1 MFVGMEIKSKKE
13 VNEII
18 SDAYTLGYGGIQ
30 SYEDIQTW
38 LREVHKI
45 DVTPEFKQMS
55 KFDNELK
62 YEVSVYVFS
71 EDITAEWV
79 LDVGDNCFPY
89 FEALEIGIYEALLLL
104 KLNAV
109 K

>member
-1 MFVGMEIKSKKE
+1 MERVKKKLKIKNIAKE
-13 VNEII
+13 
-18 SDAYTLGYGGIQ
+18 LGYDKAKVLSPIDFI
-30 SYEDIQTW
+30 YIQTW

-62 YEVSVYVFS
+62 YEVSVYVYS
-71 EDITAEWV
+71 ENIKSEWI
-79 LDVGDNCFPY
+79 LDVGDNCLPY

-104 KLNAV
+104 KLN